1 MSRIALLIL
10 LVVAVVVVLP
20 AAAQSDSY
28 TVEYGDVLDIIAA
41 RFDVSVNCVAEASG
55 LDNPNQMRPGQVL
68 SITASCPPYDGAI
81 PIVSTRD
88 ADQGGG
94 TRTSGGDYT
103 VVRGDVLDS
112 IAMRFDVALNCLI
125 EANNLALPHRIFIGD
140 TLAIERS
147 CPPYHVLPL
156 SAVSSAETNQGGG
169 GAGSGG
175 DYIVVRGD
183 VLDLIAAHF
192 NVQVACLGAANDLAP
207 LYRIYPGDS
216 LTIDTSCP
224 PYDGEALNT

>member
-1 MSRIALLIL
+1 MFRIALLVLIIL
-10 LVVAVVVVLP
+10 ALALP
-20 AAAQSDSY
+20 VAAQGESY

-41 RFDVSVNCVAEASG
+41 RFDVSVSCVAEASG

-68 SITASCPPYDGAI
+68 RISASCPPYDGAI

-88 ADQGGG
+88 VDQGGG
-94 TRTSGGDYT
+94 TATSGGDYT

-112 IAMRFDVALNCLI
+112 IAMRFDVSLMCLI
-125 EANNLALPHRIFIGD
+125 EANNLAQPHRIYIGD
-140 TLAIERS
+140 ALTIDRN
-147 CPPYHVLPL
+147 CPPYHALPL
-156 SAVSSAETNQGGG
+156 GAVSSVEDDGGG
-169 GAGSGG
+169 GGTTSGG

-192 NVQVACLGAANDLAP
+192 NVQVACLGAANNLAP

>member
-1 MSRIALLIL
+1 MFRIAV
-10 LVVAVVVVLP
+10 LVVIALGLALP
-20 AAAQSDSY
+20 VAAQSESY

-41 RFDVSVNCVAEASG
+41 RFDVAVNCVAEASG

-68 SITASCPPYDGAI
+68 TIRPSCPPYDGAI

-94 TRTSGGDYT
+94 TATSGGDYT

-112 IAMRFDVALNCLI
+112 IAMRFDVSLSCLI
-125 EANNLALPHRIFIGD
+125 EANSLALPHRIYIGD
-140 TLAIERS
+140 TLAIDRN
-147 CPPYHVLPL
+147 CPPYAPQPL
-156 SAVSSAETNQGGG
+156 SAVSTGAEDQGGG
-169 GAGSGG
+169 GTSSSG

-192 NVQVACLGAANDLAP
+192 NVQVDCLGAANDLAP

-216 LTIDTSCP
+216 LRIDTSCP